1 MPFGYNLIGGME
13 THHSARAEN
22 TSFVQQYHNTGGI
35 NQFSHWYLIF
45 LHRESKMVTD
55 NMITELTQTVS
66 GLKRDVDI
74 LKEDNSYLYKKL
86 EKAYDDRIALRSENY
101 NLKSKVNGHSPET
114 AEEEECI
121 SCSA

>member
-1 MPFGYNLIGGME
+1 
-13 THHSARAEN
+13 
-22 TSFVQQYHNTGGI
+22 
-35 NQFSHWYLIF
+35 
-45 LHRESKMVTD
+45 MVTD

-121 SCSA
+121 ACSA